1 MGIAGEAIRAA
12 AAFAADAIEAKPL
25 GGGNINE
32 TFLVTRRCGARFVL
46 QRISTV
52 VFPDPGAIMGNLRAI
67 CAHASRSPAL
77 AAAKAGGG
85 RWEIPRP
92 IPSLEGPDVARDS
105 EGGCWRAIEFI
116 SGATAWP
123 CLRGLGH
130 AREVGRALGLFQSIL
145 ADMPEGALADT
156 LPGYHETPAYLRAFD
171 RIASAPE
178 ARARAAGDPDC
189 LAMERFIEAERP
201 RAPLLLDALARGD
214 LRLRPIH
221 GDPKVANVM
230 IDDSTGLAVAIIDLD
245 TAKPGLVHYD
255 FGDCVRSAC
264 NPAGED
270 PEDPRSVRIDLD
282 ALREVATGYL
292 SQAAGSLS
300 DADAALLYDSVRM
313 IAFELSLRFFT
324 DYLDGSRYFRVTYP
338 AQNLRRA
345 TVQRLL
351 CEDITRREGQI
362 RRMLD
367 GLWKQTCRRNS

>member
-1 MGIAGEAIRAA
+1 
-12 AAFAADAIEAKPL
+12 
-25 GGGNINE
+25 
-32 TFLVTRRCGARFVL
+32 
-46 QRISTV
+46 
-52 VFPDPGAIMGNLRAI
+52 
-67 CAHASRSPAL
+67 
-77 AAAKAGGG
+77 
-85 RWEIPRP
+85 
-92 IPSLEGPDVARDS
+92 
-105 EGGCWRAIEFI
+105 
-116 SGATAWP
+116 
-123 CLRGLGH
+123 
-130 AREVGRALGLFQSIL
+130 
-145 ADMPEGALADT
+145 
-156 LPGYHETPAYLRAFD
+156 
-171 RIASAPE
+171 
-178 ARARAAGDPDC
+178 
-189 LAMERFIEAERP
+189 
-201 RAPLLLDALARGD
+201 
-214 LRLRPIH
+214 
-221 GDPKVANVM
+221 M

-324 DYLDGSRYFRVTYP
+324 DYLDGSRYVRVTYP